1 MADSFDPLKNA
12 ASKEVEGSLQ
22 QVNKSTSN
30 VVNAQSRSAVSSAW
44 TRQSSNGSSEQANSY
59 SAQNYQVPSNRSA
72 NLSNNANKIP
82 RQENYPYSVN
92 ARQSSPE
99 GSLHQPQQVR
109 VIDPKTKPYW
119 ETREDSFGNYAQ
131 DSAEGY
137 GDDEYVDEEQ
147 QQEASYYQDEY
158 YEQPH
163 KKKGLSAK
171 IDRLVQRFPALG
183 KFYKQPPS
191 SPVAHAPSEN
201 FQYDRMPS
209 PIGSSPFKYEL
220 TADDLALKERYSD
233 KARTKSI
240 KLQAKDQTQPVDVSI
255 NHEKNLIY
263 LCDVGRSIVEIFDMN
278 GTFEHSLNDAI
289 MSKFQPT
296 AIAVSCDGTIIT
308 ASHFSHCLHMNSPD
322 GANLFSYKRFKL
334 GTEGSQIHQFF
345 HPAGISIDM
354 TDGYLYVCDRGNNRI
369 QVISPDGVC
378 ERVIEL
384 FLYGAKDY
392 PLEPIRIAHQQNA
405 GQIVCIT
412 GTGDVMCFIPKD
424 ANGPIYVTPL
434 VITDTNGLGL
444 ENASGLAVDYHDR
457 IFISDT
463 GHHRIVICTPDGS
476 YLTSFGTE
484 GDQAGQ
490 LKRPCGLDIRT
501 DGTVIVSDAGN
512 KRIQFF
518 GLIPDEAHPESSPSD
533 LKASLNN
540 NPLIDNE
547 HDPITNL

>member
-1 MADSFDPLKNA
+1 MADSFDPLKNV
-12 ASKEVEGSLQ
+12 ASKEAEGSLQ
-22 QVNKSTSN
+22 QVDKNTSN
-30 VVNAQSRSAVSSAW
+30 VVNARSRSAVSNTW
-44 TRQSSNGSSEQANSY
+44 TRQSSNGSSEQGNS
-59 SAQNYQVPSNRSA
+59 SGAQYYQVTSNRSA
-72 NLSNNANKIP
+72 NLSSNANKIP
-82 RQENYPYSVN
+82 RRENYPYSVN
-92 ARQSSPE
+92 TRQSPTV
-99 GSLHQPQQVR
+99 GSVHQPQQVKI
-109 VIDPKTKPYW
+109 VEPKTQPYW
-119 ETREDSFGNYAQ
+119 ETRDDSFEDYAQ
-131 DSAEGY
+131 YSAEGY
-137 GDDEYVDEEQ
+137 EGDEYVDDEEEQ
-147 QQEASYYQDEY
+147 AYSYQDEY
-158 YEQPH
+158 HEQSH

-191 SPVAHAPSEN
+191 SPVTHASGEN
-201 FQYDRMPS
+201 FQYDQMAGS
-209 PIGSSPFKYEL
+209 IGSNPFKYEL

-233 KARTKSI
+233 KTRTKSI

-278 GTFEHSLNDAI
+278 GTFEHSLSDAI

-322 GANLFSYKRFKL
+322 GASVYSYRRFKL

-345 HPAGISIDM
+345 HPAGIAIDM
-354 TDGYLYVCDRGNNRI
+354 NDGYLYVCDRGNNRI
-369 QVISPDGVC
+369 QVISPDGLC

-384 FLYGAKDY
+384 FLYGVKNY
-392 PLEPIRIAHQQNA
+392 PLEPIRIAHQKIA

-412 GTGDVMCFIPKD
+412 GAGDVMCFIPKD
-424 ANGPIYVTPL
+424 ADGPIYVTPL
-434 VITDTNGLGL
+434 VITDTNGLGV
-444 ENASGLAVDYHDR
+444 ENASGLAVDTHDR

-490 LKRPCGLDIRT
+490 LKRPCGLDIKI
-501 DGTVIVSDAGN
+501 DGTVIVTDPGN

-518 GLIPDEAHPESSPSD
+518 GLIPDEAHPESNPSD
-533 LKASLNN
+533 SNASLNN
-540 NPLIDNE
+540 NRLIDNE